1 MLIEAVQ
8 GFQDYEHNKLWRK
21 PGERWE
27 VTPQRFAAIN
37 STKWGILAKAVDEPE
52 AKPKAKKGRP
62 TKAELLAEAKELGI
76 EVPKGA
82 TNPEIYALIKG
93 AK

>member
-1 MLIEAVQ
+1 MLIECVQ

-21 PGERWE
+21 PGDRWE
-27 VTPQRFAAIN
+27 VTPERFAAIN
-37 STKWGILAKAVDEPE
+37 ATKWGVLAKAVEEP
-52 AKPKAKKGRP
+52 KTKKKGRP
-62 TKAELLAEAKELGI
+62 TKAELMAEAEALGI

-82 TNPEIYALIKG
+82 TNPEIYKLIEE